1 MSGYFSRERILA
13 YEHHRSLAV
22 GGGHT
27 EILKLLVCLHLM
39 TELFIDQLLFALFIL
54 DLGSTF
60 YENC

>member
-13 YEHHRSLAV
+13 YEHHRSIV

-39 TELFIDQLLFALFIL
+39 TELFIDHLLFALFIL

-60 YENC
+60 FENC